1 MKKRCDCVRVVRVL
15 CKGVKKGGSVL
26 EFFVQRCGKK
36 KNEWSVSEGSVRV
49 ERSFGKWKSVGVMCA
64 WVELCD
70 KEKKKK
76 EGLIVSVG
84 I

>member
-15 CKGVKKGGSVL
+15 CKGGKKGGSVL
-26 EFFVQRCGKK
+26 EFFVLCKGVGK

-49 ERSFGKWKSVGVMCA
+49 ERSFGKCKSIGVMCA

-76 EGLIVSVG
+76 RD
-84 I
+84 

>member
-26 EFFVQRCGKK
+26 EFFVLCKGVGK

-49 ERSFGKWKSVGVMCA
+49 ERSFGKCKSVGVMCA
-64 WVELCD
+64 WVELCH
-70 KEKKKK
+70 KEKKRRD
-76 EGLIVSVG
+76 
-84 I
+84 